1 MTPARRRGA
10 ALFQVLVISVL
21 VLAAAMAV
29 IKWQL
34 QRHQSTAK
42 AFRQSELKI
51 DVDGLRA
58 AISSCLGAAGYP
70 SGSCNPTPAQLACVP
85 SGVSAA
91 FSGMPPA
98 CEMRITATR

>member
-1 MTPARRRGA
+1 VRRAGRRGA
-10 ALFQVLVISVL
+10 ALFQVLVISML

-51 DVDGLRA
+51 DVDGLRG

-70 SGSCNPTPAQLACVP
+70 SGSCHPTPAQLACVP
-85 SGVSAA
+85 HGVSTVFSGV
-91 FSGMPPA
+91 PPD
-98 CEMRITATR
+98 CELKITATR